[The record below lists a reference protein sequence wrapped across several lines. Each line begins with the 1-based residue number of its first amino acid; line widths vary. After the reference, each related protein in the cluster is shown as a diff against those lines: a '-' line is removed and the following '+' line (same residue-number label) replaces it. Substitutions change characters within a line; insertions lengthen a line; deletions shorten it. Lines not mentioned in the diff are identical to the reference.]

1 MNYTKFLETVNE
13 TLERILP
20 KGQNI
25 IIRPVP
31 KNNGIVLDGLSI
43 QTDNSHVTPVVYL
56 NPYYEQYLDGM
67 TIQEIC
73 QDIKSL
79 FEQDLPPFASEE
91 CLEDF
96 EAMKSRVMMKLIHAD
111 SNEKLL
117 LEIPHIPCLD
127 LAIVFYLF
135 LDRNPVGQMTALIH
149 NDLLELW
156 QTTPKKLFC
165 LARQNT
171 PKTYPAAIRS
181 MSDVMKEIARL
192 HIGKNYSEETLN
204 QILDEEDDPSPLYVL
219 SNQNGIYGACCI
231 LYQDLLKNFADS
243 FGSDLIILPSSNHE
257 VLLTPDEKG
266 LSYDY
271 LNSMVVQINHSEV
284 PVEDQLSNHIY
295 LYTRKDDQL
304 HIVSRSDSLSGS
316 PDFN

>member
-1 MNYTKFLETVNE
+1 MNYTNFLENVNK
-13 TLERILP
+13 TLERMLTEE
-20 KGQNI
+20 QQI

-31 KNNGIVLDGLSI
+31 KNNGILLDGLSI
-43 QTDNSHVTPVVYL
+43 QTTGSHVAPVVYL

-73 QDIKSL
+73 QDIKNL
-79 FEQDLPPFASEE
+79 FGQDLPPFASEE
-91 CLEDF
+91 SLEDF
-96 EAMKSRVMMKLIHAD
+96 DAMKSRVMMKLIHAD

-117 LEIPHIPCLD
+117 SEIPHIPCLD

-135 LDRNPVGQMTALIH
+135 LDRNPAGQMTALIH
-149 NDLLELW
+149 NDLLERW
-156 QTTPKKLFC
+156 QTTPKKLFS

-171 PKTYPAAIRS
+171 PKAYPAEIQS
-181 MSDVMKEIARL
+181 MSEVMKEIARQ
-192 HIGKNYSEETLN
+192 HMGDNYSEEALE
-204 QILDEEDDPSPLYVL
+204 QLLDEENDPSPLYVL
-219 SNQNGIYGACCI
+219 SNQTGIYGACCI

-243 FGSDLIILPSSNHE
+243 FERDLIVLPSSIHE
-257 VLLTPDEKG
+257 VLLTPDEQG

-271 LNSMVVQINHSEV
+271 LNAMVVQINHSEV

-304 HIVSRSDSLSGS
+304 HILAGTDDLSGPS
-316 PDFN
+316 